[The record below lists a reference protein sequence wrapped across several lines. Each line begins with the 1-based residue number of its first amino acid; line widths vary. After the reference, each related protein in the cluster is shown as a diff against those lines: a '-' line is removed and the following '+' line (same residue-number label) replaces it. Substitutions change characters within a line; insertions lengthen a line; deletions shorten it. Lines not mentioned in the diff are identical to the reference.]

1 MRLLA
6 EDLPFGTMADFGK
19 RDEMAVAM
27 SGVGVGVADG
37 KLVVIGL
44 GWEDGAGALRGC
56 PPLEGVA
63 EDRRTLASA
72 RAAGW
77 SEGKTFPS

>member
-6 EDLPFGTMADFGK
+6 EDLLFGTMADFGK

-27 SGVGVGVADG
+27 SGVGVADG
-37 KLVVIGL
+37 KLVVVGS